1 MSEDID
7 VRESIPDDTPA
18 IEKIYLD
25 VFPEEDLLP
34 LVREL
39 LADSSTCLSLV
50 AVVDRTPV
58 AHACFT
64 LCGGAGNTQRVA
76 LLGPVAVASA
86 WQRHGIGG
94 RIIRDGIARMRDL
107 QVSGI
112 CVLGDPGYYGRLG
125 FRAETG
131 IVPPYNLPAE
141 YRDAWQSVL
150 LRGSE
155 DPVKGTLVVPPPWQ
169 HAALWSE

>member
-1 MSEDID
+1 MIEGID
-7 VRESIPDDTPA
+7 VRESIPNDTPSL
-18 IEKIYLD
+18 EKIYTE

-39 LADSSTCLSLV
+39 LADNSTCLSLV
-50 AVVDRTPV
+50 AIVDGTLV

-64 LCGGAGNTQRVA
+64 LCGVAGNTERVA

-107 QVSGI
+107 QASGI
-112 CVLGDPGYYGRLG
+112 CVLGDPGYYSRLG
-125 FRAETG
+125 FRAEAG
-131 IVPPYNLPAE
+131 IMPPYNLPDE

-155 DPVKGTLVVPPPWQ
+155 DPVEGRLIVPPPWQ
-169 HAALWSE
+169 HPALWSE